1 VRKDQLQPLPEDFV
15 FCSSLLSSVPPAPEV
30 LPLQAL
36 WELPAPDLSPLQ
48 ALFPAHPLMLSAEPD
63 IRLATQRPAKI
74 FFRSLAS
81 IVASCLVKGLNQVF
95 PWGGKYAS
103 LVDCMF
109 YNLTKSKPIVK
120 E

>member
-1 VRKDQLQPLPEDFV
+1 VRTDQLQPLPEAFV
-15 FCSSLLSSVPPAPEV
+15 SFSSLLSSVPPAPEV
-30 LPLQAL
+30 LPLQPL

-48 ALFPAHPLMLSAEPD
+48 ALFPAHPLKVSADPD

-81 IVASCLVKGLNQVF
+81 MVASCLVKGLNLVF

-103 LVDCMF
+103 LMGCIF
-109 YNLTKSKPIVK
+109 KI
-120 E
+120 